1 MGSGSPETSEG
12 WLPPCS
18 KAEDP
23 GFLPGP
29 GFSPQ
34 MGQAGPGSGFKPC
47 LTSLSLLFMEAQTA
61 SPRPYECS
69 VSPISSVTYSEQ
81 FVMEVEPGW
90 GMGAQLIGCGWH

>member
-12 WLPPCS
+12 WLPPRS
-18 KAEDP
+18 KAEDS

-34 MGQAGPGSGFKPC
+34 MRQAGPGSGFKPC
-47 LTSLSLLFMEAQTA
+47 LTSLSLLFMEARIA

-69 VSPISSVTYSEQ
+69 VSISSVIYSEQ
-81 FVMEVEPGW
+81 LVMEVEPGW
-90 GMGAQLIGCGWH
+90 DMGAQLIGCGWH